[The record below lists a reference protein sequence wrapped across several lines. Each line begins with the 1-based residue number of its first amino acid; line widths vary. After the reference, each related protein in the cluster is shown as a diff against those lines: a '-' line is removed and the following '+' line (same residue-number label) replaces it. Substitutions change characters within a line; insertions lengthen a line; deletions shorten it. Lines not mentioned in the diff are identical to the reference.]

1 MEHVVEAKDL
11 TKIFERT
18 IAVDHISF
26 SVKSGEVFSLLGPN
40 GAGKT
45 TTVRMLCGLLKPT
58 EGSATVGG
66 HDIIHDT
73 KKVRQIVGFLPEV
86 HGLYERLSA
95 YENLDFYGQLYGLS
109 NHERHAKI
117 RELLELVGLWER
129 RNEKTGTFS
138 RGMKQKI
145 AIARSLIH
153 DPEILFLDEPTSG
166 LDPTMSKKV
175 RDFITELC
183 RKQSRT
189 AFICTHRLAEAEQL
203 STRVVIINR
212 GRTVAVGK
220 TEIMRKRLWK
230 YRRFKISLVG
240 LAKPILKI
248 LKGIPAISNIETENS
263 CIFFEVENPVETNP
277 IIVSEVVKAGGQIIA
292 FEEVRRSLEEIY
304 LKIMGEL

>member
-1 MEHVVEAKDL
+1 MEQVVEAKDL
-11 TKIFERT
+11 TKIFEKT

-58 EGSATVGG
+58 AGSATVAG
-66 HDIIHDT
+66 HDIVRET
-73 KKVRQIVGFLPEV
+73 KKVRKIVGFLPEV

-95 YENLDFYGQLYGLS
+95 YENLDFYGQLYDLS
-109 NHERHAKI
+109 NHERHARI

-166 LDPTMSKKV
+166 LDPTMSRKV

-189 AFICTHRLAEAEQL
+189 AFICTHRLAEAEEL
-203 STRVVIINR
+203 SSRVVIING

-220 TEIMRKRLWK
+220 TESMRKKLWK
-230 YRRFKISLVG
+230 NRKFKINLVSLTKRIV
-240 LAKPILKI
+240 KTLKD
-248 LKGIPAISNIETENS
+248 IPAISNIETENN
-263 CIFFEVENPVETNP
+263 CIFFEVENPLETNP
-277 IIVSEVVKAGGQIIA
+277 IIVNNVVEAGGQIVA
-292 FEEVRRSLEEIY
+292 FEEVKRSLEEIY
-304 LKIMGEL
+304 LKIMGGL